1 MNGLYGMIETD
12 AEDHL
17 ESKRHKIPCAG
28 SSQDFVLSSL
38 IKRLIK

>member
-1 MNGLYGMIETD
+1 MNGLYGRVEAD
-12 AEDHL
+12 VEYNL

-38 IKRLIK
+38 IKRLI